1 MRILGHFSFYLRIH
15 DNMFTVLGGLG
26 GFRVSLTRI
35 TVPSVYACSFF
46 PWRPFQDKQRERSVP
61 ELTQ

>member
-15 DNMFTVLGGLG
+15 DNMFTVLGG
-26 GFRVSLTRI
+26 FRSPNKNHSALCVCLL
-35 TVPSVYACSFF
+35 FF